1 MTKTIKFH
9 DLTEV
14 NIEIDD
20 GITYGDLTVKFDG
33 ENKVGIYV
41 SPPNNTILPNKISA
55 TEIKVDSAQDDV
67 GDKSQAWN
75 QSGPM
80 NPIKERNYY

>member
-1 MTKTIKFH
+1 MIKTIKFH

-20 GITYGDLTVKFDG
+20 SIAYGDLTVKFDG

-41 SPPNNTILPNKISA
+41 SPNNAKKPNISA
-55 TEIKVDSAQDDV
+55 GELGGASIRGVFDNT
-67 GDKSQAWN
+67 SQAWN
-75 QSGPM
+75 QSGAM
-80 NPIKERNYY
+80 NLRTREELA